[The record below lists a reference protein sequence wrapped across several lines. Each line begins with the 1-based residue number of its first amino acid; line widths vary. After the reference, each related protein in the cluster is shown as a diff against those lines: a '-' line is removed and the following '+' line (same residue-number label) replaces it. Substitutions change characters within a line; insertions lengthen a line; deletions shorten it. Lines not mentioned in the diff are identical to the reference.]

1 MFLRHVGSE
10 MFKIHKVKT
19 ESLQAKW
26 ISDLCMRI
34 HIQTEKKRTPR
45 DVFKFYLALE
55 SLLSSWQENPNEAGT
70 NLYICCKPAHA

>member
-34 HIQTEKKRTPR
+34 HIQTEKKEDAKGR
-45 DVFKFYLALE
+45 L
-55 SLLSSWQENPNEAGT
+55 
-70 NLYICCKPAHA
+70 